1 MGPSVKQKYKSNIY
15 TKTKTKQKTNKKN
28 TKKHKK
34 THKKHKK
41 MGGSSVVSW
50 DVLLQTDGTQL
61 YELGV
66 FIAPGLRQ

>member
-15 TKTKTKQKTNKKN
+15 TKTKKNNKKKT

-34 THKKHKK
+34 NNKKHKK